1 MADYP
6 DDGPYYEDI
15 EVGDTL
21 TFGSYEVSEAEIIE
35 FATQYDPQR
44 FHTDP
49 EAAAQSF
56 FGGLIASG
64 WHTAAMTM
72 RMLVDN
78 HLSES
83 RAMGAIGIDELRWP
97 NPTRPGSTLSVT
109 TEVLEKDMW
118 AEGMG
123 LVVSRS
129 TTTDENDQTVMS
141 MKGRILYQTRE

>member
-1 MADYP
+1 MPDYP
-6 DDGPYYEDI
+6 DDGPYYEDL

-21 TFGSYEVSEAEIIE
+21 TFGSYEVSEEEIID
-35 FATQYDPQR
+35 FATQYDPQS

-49 EAAAQSF
+49 EAAAESF

-72 RMLVDN
+72 RLLVDN

-83 RAMGAIGIDELRWP
+83 RAMGAIGIDDLRWP

-109 TEVLEKDMW
+109 TEVLEKEMW

-123 LVVSRS
+123 LVVSKS
-129 TTTDENDQTVMS
+129 TTADENDRTVMS